1 MDKFKEIRPI
11 ALGLAIKNNKL
22 LVSEGFDKVKNETFY
37 RCLGGG
43 IEFLEK
49 SEEALKREFLEEI
62 NVDITVK
69 NFLGISENIFT
80 YQGKKAHELIL
91 FYSIEISDENY
102 QEEYKVIDDHGET
115 IAKWIDIDEFKN
127 KNKILYPKEV
137 FKEWKRLLDK
147 DGRVVYFDANWYLHL
162 FDENQNK
169 KVKEDMK
176 NMEILFNNNLENKEV
191 FAHGNVSSEELM
203 ALEEIARQLVLSKE
217 VRPAWDIKALKE
229 CGYDIIKVD
238 ENMGRYVWD
247 EKQKLE
253 NKSRPLFMI
262 VAK

>member
-11 ALGLAIKNNKL
+11 ALGLAIKDNRL

-69 NFLGISENIFT
+69 DFLGISENIFT

-91 FYSIEISDENY
+91 FYSIEISDKNY

-127 KNKILYPKEV
+127 KNKILYPEEV
-137 FKEWKRLLDK
+137 FK
-147 DGRVVYFDANWYLHL
+147 Y
-162 FDENQNK
+162 
-169 KVKEDMK
+169 
-176 NMEILFNNNLENKEV
+176 I
-191 FAHGNVSSEELM
+191 
-203 ALEEIARQLVLSKE
+203 
-217 VRPAWDIKALKE
+217 
-229 CGYDIIKVD
+229 
-238 ENMGRYVWD
+238 
-247 EKQKLE
+247 
-253 NKSRPLFMI
+253 
-262 VAK
+262 

>member
-115 IAKWIDIDEFKN
+115 IAKWIDIDELKN

-137 FKEWKRLLDK
+137 FK
-147 DGRVVYFDANWYLHL
+147 Y
-162 FDENQNK
+162 
-169 KVKEDMK
+169 
-176 NMEILFNNNLENKEV
+176 I
-191 FAHGNVSSEELM
+191 
-203 ALEEIARQLVLSKE
+203 
-217 VRPAWDIKALKE
+217 
-229 CGYDIIKVD
+229 
-238 ENMGRYVWD
+238 
-247 EKQKLE
+247 
-253 NKSRPLFMI
+253 
-262 VAK
+262 

>member
-62 NVDITVK
+62 NIDITVK

-91 FYSIEISDENY
+91 FYSIDISDENY
-102 QEEYKVIDDHGET
+102 KEEYKVIDDHGET
-115 IAKWIDIDEFKN
+115 IAKWIDIEEFKN
-127 KNKILYPKEV
+127 KNKILYPEEV
-137 FKEWKRLLDK
+137 FK
-147 DGRVVYFDANWYLHL
+147 YL
-162 FDENQNK
+162 
-169 KVKEDMK
+169 
-176 NMEILFNNNLENKEV
+176 
-191 FAHGNVSSEELM
+191 
-203 ALEEIARQLVLSKE
+203 
-217 VRPAWDIKALKE
+217 
-229 CGYDIIKVD
+229 
-238 ENMGRYVWD
+238 
-247 EKQKLE
+247 
-253 NKSRPLFMI
+253 
-262 VAK
+262 

>member
-69 NFLGISENIFT
+69 AFLGISENIFT

-115 IAKWIDIDEFKN
+115 IAKWIDINEFKN
-127 KNKILYPKEV
+127 KNKILYPEEV
-137 FKEWKRLLDK
+137 FK
-147 DGRVVYFDANWYLHL
+147 Y
-162 FDENQNK
+162 
-169 KVKEDMK
+169 
-176 NMEILFNNNLENKEV
+176 I
-191 FAHGNVSSEELM
+191 
-203 ALEEIARQLVLSKE
+203 
-217 VRPAWDIKALKE
+217 
-229 CGYDIIKVD
+229 
-238 ENMGRYVWD
+238 
-247 EKQKLE
+247 
-253 NKSRPLFMI
+253 
-262 VAK
+262 